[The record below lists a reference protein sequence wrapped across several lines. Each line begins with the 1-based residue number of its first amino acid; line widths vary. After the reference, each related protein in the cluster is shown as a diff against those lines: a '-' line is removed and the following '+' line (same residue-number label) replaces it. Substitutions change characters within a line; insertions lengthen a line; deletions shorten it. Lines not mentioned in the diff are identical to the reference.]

1 MTSTRGTDPVPRS
14 RVRTPSAELETLLID
29 AAETVLQRDG
39 AAAVT
44 VRAVATEANVAPMG
58 IYNRLGGKDGLV
70 DALLIRGFDG
80 LRAAVQGRDEGDA
93 LENLRASGVRYRR
106 FALENPQYY
115 GVMFG
120 GTIPRASSSDAV
132 HEHAAAA
139 FEALVANVAA
149 AIAAAKPLDTDPLEM
164 AQQIW
169 SSVHGAV
176 SLELAGLVL
185 TADPATT
192 YSALLDVLMR
202 GLRPGVG

>member
-1 MTSTRGTDPVPRS
+1 MTSTRSTGPEPRS
-14 RVRTPSAELETLLID
+14 RARTPSAELETLLVD
-29 AAETVLQRDG
+29 AAETVLRRDG
-39 AAAVT
+39 AGGVT

-70 DALLIRGFDG
+70 DELLIRGFDG
-80 LRAAVQGRDEGDA
+80 LRAAVQGRGNDDE
-93 LENLRASGVRYRR
+93 LERLRASGVRYRQ

-120 GTIPRASSSDAV
+120 GTIPRGSSSDAV
-132 HEHAAAA
+132 LEHAAAA
-139 FEALVANVAA
+139 FEALVANVTAA
-149 AIAAAKPLDTDPLEM
+149 VGAMPGSDINPFEM

-185 TADPATT
+185 TADPSGT
-192 YSALLDVLMR
+192 YDGLLELLLR
-202 GLRPGVG
+202 GLQPERK